1 MSLKSNRLLALEIL
15 QNMLSDK
22 GTLSSQLHNITLE
35 YPDANLP
42 LIQEYTYGVC
52 RWFHRLEV
60 ILTKLMDKPLRKKDQ
75 DIHCLLLL
83 GLYQLY
89 FMRTPDHAAINETV
103 ALTRRLGKDWAS
115 KLVNAILRNAQRK
128 QEALEADSSVPS
140 VAGYSHPQWM
150 ITALKDDWP
159 DQWEDILI
167 KNNIQAPMTLR
178 VNTRCTDRESY
189 MAQLSKVGITGKP
202 GNISMTA
209 IILDQAVDVTQLP
222 GFTEGF
228 VSVQDETSQMV
239 ATLLVAKP
247 NSRCLDACAAPGGK
261 TCSLL
266 ESQPDN
272 LELLALDN
280 SNSRLEKVRENLARL
295 QLQATILCGNA
306 QDPASWWDRKPFDSI
321 LLDAPCTGTGV
332 IRRHPDIKLLRH
344 AEDVPR
350 LASIQQQLLTALW
363 PCLKKGGRMMYSTCS
378 VLKAEN
384 TLQIEAF
391 LASTKDAKIVDI
403 TLPGAIPCRAGIQ
416 FLPGQDN
423 LDGFYY
429 ALLEKI

>member
-1 MSLKSNRLLALEIL
+1 
-15 QNMLSDK
+15 
-22 GTLSSQLHNITLE
+22 
-35 YPDANLP
+35 
-42 LIQEYTYGVC
+42 V
-52 RWFHRLEV
+52 
-60 ILTKLMDKPLRKKDQ
+60 LR
-75 DIHCLLLL
+75 
-83 GLYQLY
+83 
-89 FMRTPDHAAINETV
+89 
-103 ALTRRLGKDWAS
+103 S
-115 KLVNAILRNAQRK
+115 AQR
-128 QEALEADSSVPS
+128 EMESLISNFDSTPELK
-140 VAGYSHPQWM
+140 YSHPVW
-150 ITALKDDWP
+150 LKAMLQEDWP
-159 DQWEDILI
+159 DDYLTIMQ
-167 KNNIQAPMTLR
+167 NNHQQAPMTLR
-178 VNTRCTDRESY
+178 VNKNKNSLKQYQKLLEQS
-189 MAQLSKVGITGKP
+189 QLSANAGDLTE
-202 GNISMTA
+202 SA
-209 IILDQAVDVTQLP
+209 LILSAPTLVENLP
-222 GFTEGF
+222 GFSKGL
-228 VSVQDETSQMV
+228 VSVQDEASQLAV
-239 ATLLVAKP
+239 SLLNP
-247 NSRCLDACAAPGGK
+247 QNNETILDACAAPGGK